1 MYLSAVPVKKIFLL
15 FVILTLFINTSYSQE
30 DNSFD
35 VLKYELDLDL
45 YNCFKEPISRAFT
58 ANEKISIITNISL
71 NEISLNA
78 SNRSLNIESVSG
90 AGVSYTH
97 SNDLLNITLDKNYSA
112 GENFDVII
120 NYSHNNLK
128 DSAFYSYQGMVFTDC
143 EPSKARR
150 WFPCKDVPSD
160 KALTTVIATVPS
172 NVLMCSVGSLTDSTV
187 SGDKTTYKWE
197 SKDPVATYLVAVVAS
212 YKFNLDIVYW
222 KRPTGENMEVRF
234 YWQNGETQFNL
245 KNVMSKIGKML
256 DLFSKLYGDYPFEKL
271 AFATTNR
278 EFEWGGMENQTIV
291 TLCPDCWT
299 EDLAAHE
306 LAHQWFGDLIT
317 PYSWADIWLNEG
329 FATYLEAVW
338 YGSQLGDARYK
349 KLMRNEAVKYLAGNP
364 GWAVYEQSWDVSSP
378 DSENLFNTSITYS
391 KSSCVIYMLR
401 YVIGE
406 NLFDDIIYKY
416 ATNPEF
422 MNGNIN
428 TLQFINFINEQSGM
442 DLNWFF
448 DQWLYK
454 PGHPDYNNNFI
465 TDEISDGKWKAD
477 YTINQIQTNNV
488 FYKMPVDIRI
498 VFSNGKD
505 TTITVSND
513 YNMQTYT
520 FEFDNEPVKMIF
532 DPENKIILKELE

>member
-317 PYSWADIWLNEG
+317 PNSWADIWLNEG

-338 YGSQLGDARYK
+338 YGS
-349 KLMRNEAVKYLAGNP
+349 VKYLAGNP